1 MAFIIWR
8 STKVVMPAPDDGND
22 IPQIVAGGSKGENSQ
37 GGRSAPSLSSF
48 VPESPDPTHS

>member
-1 MAFIIWR
+1 
-8 STKVVMPAPDDGND
+8 MPAPDDGND